1 MLPKKCNMLLEE
13 RWILIK
19 ERRALIEE
27 CRALTDNL
35 TRAG

>member
-1 MLPKKCNMLLEE
+1 MLPEKCNMLLEE

-19 ERRALIEE
+19 ERRALIGE
-27 CRALTDNL
+27 CFALTDNL